1 MGRWSICNTA
11 CVGPRVNHCIT
22 FQPFRRLFL
31 MPLED
36 LGRLILAKRN
46 ERGLGI
52 RAAAREVGIS
62 HATLA
67 RVEKGFLPD
76 LENYE
81 KIRRW
86 LGLQEEIAMTKT
98 GNVSIPQVHFRREK
112 TATPAT
118 RSEERRVGK
127 E

>member
-1 MGRWSICNTA
+1 
-11 CVGPRVNHCIT
+11 
-22 FQPFRRLFL
+22 

-36 LGRLILAKRN
+36 LGRLVLDKRS
-46 ERGLGI
+46 ECGLGI

-86 LGLQEEIAMTKT
+86 LGIQEGNLTTKT
-98 GNVSIPQVHFRREK
+98 ETSNIPQVHFRREK
-112 TATPAT
+112 TASPAT
-118 RSEERRVGK
+118 AAALARMILAAQAAWPKGNK
-127 E
+127 